1 MGSGD
6 HILGR
11 EEAGSGAEAR
21 LTDVLEAR
29 RARLHEWR
37 AKGVDPFGGRFEK
50 THFARQIKEGF
61 AALEGTQVRVAG
73 RVMALRIH
81 GKASFADLQDLSGR
95 IQIYARADVLPEGQY
110 RDFTL
115 LDIGDI
121 IGVWGRVMCTR
132 RGEVSVQ
139 AEGWQLLTKSLRPLP
154 EKWHGLRDVE
164 LRYRYRYLDLT
175 VNPRVR
181 EVFLTRS
188 RAVRAIRNFLDAR
201 GFYEVETPVM
211 SLVAGGAA
219 ARPFVTHHHALDLDL
234 YLRIALELYL
244 KRLIVG
250 GLEKVYEIGRVFRN
264 EGISTRHNPEFTML
278 ELYQAYA
285 DYRDMMEL
293 TEQMVSHVAGEVL
306 GTTVVTYQ
314 GQRIELSPPW
324 ARLRLW
330 DALGQF
336 ADLKPGD
343 IRDDR
348 DAAEVAAARGLRMDK
363 PPTKAGVI
371 EKILEEQVEPHLV
384 QPVFLLDYPVEM
396 SPLAKRRS
404 DDPSLVY
411 RFEAFVA
418 GREIANAFSELNDP
432 IDQRE
437 RFEQQAAMRAR
448 GDEEAHPYDEDFLI
462 ALEYGMP
469 PTGGLGVGIDR
480 LVMLLTDS
488 PSIRDVILFPLLRP
502 RPGVTP

>member
-1 MGSGD
+1 MA
-6 HILGR
+6 GR
-11 EEAGSGAEAR
+11 EDAGAGLAEGR

-29 RARLHEWR
+29 RARLEEWR
-37 AKGVDPFGGRFEK
+37 AKGVDPFGGRFER
-50 THFARQIKEGF
+50 THFARQIQEGF
-61 AALEGTQVRVAG
+61 TALEGTEVRVAG
-73 RVMALRIH
+73 RVMGLRVH
-81 GKASFADLQDLSGR
+81 GRASFADLQDLTGR
-95 IQIYARADVLPEGQY
+95 IQVYARADVLPDGQY
-110 RDFTL
+110 DDFTL
-115 LDIGDI
+115 LDTGDI
-121 IGVWGRVMCTR
+121 IGVWGRVMRTR
-132 RGEVSVQ
+132 RGETSVQ
-139 AEGWQLLTKSLRPLP
+139 AEGWQLLAKSLRPLP

-181 EVFLTRS
+181 DVFLTRT
-188 RAVRAIRNFLDAR
+188 RVVRAIRSFLDAR

-211 SLVAGGAA
+211 SPVAGGAT
-219 ARPFVTHHHALDLDL
+219 ARPFVTHHHALHLDL
-234 YLRIALELYL
+234 YLRIALELHL

-250 GLEKVYEIGRVFRN
+250 GLEKAYEIGRVFRN

-285 DYRDMMEL
+285 DYEDMMEL
-293 TEQMVSHVAGEVL
+293 TEQMVSRVAAEVL
-306 GTTVVTYQ
+306 GTTVITYQ
-314 GQRIELSPPW
+314 GQRIELEPPW
-324 ARLRLW
+324 TRLKLW
-330 DALGQF
+330 DAMGRF
-336 ADLKPGD
+336 AGLSPGD

-348 DAAEVAAARGLRMDK
+348 DAARVAAARGLRMDR

-384 QPVFLLDYPVEM
+384 QPAFLLDYPVEM
-396 SPLAKRRS
+396 SPLARRRP

-437 RFEQQAAMRAR
+437 RFAQQAAMRAR
-448 GDEEAHPYDEDFLI
+448 GDEEAHPYDEDFLL

-469 PTGGLGVGIDR
+469 PTGGLGVGVDR

-488 PSIRDVILFPLLRP
+488 PSLRDVILFPLLRP
-502 RPGVTP
+502 RPAED